1 MQKQEPI
8 SNQTQ
13 IFRHDARGCFVE
25 AKCDRFHLDRV
36 HLQFVAYDKNR
47 PQGQRYTN
55 NMNIYIPIP
64 EFLVLYQEAASGVL
78 HGRMQQYKTTGQQES
93 LYEHMGGTPASTL
106 ARLGKARPDG
116 KSVSR
121 VTKLVAG
128 SRSDYL
134 FVADS
139 GPGDQNEQGLI
150 VPRFGKNPE
159 QHVAVSFSWKKLN
172 EFLFTI
178 HAHYMAWLSARY
190 HAEWAQLMRLS
201 KDKEQNSRPDAAQA
215 GTGTAQNRTSG
226 AAGPRQPTPP
236 PQPAPPPQQ
245 PVGLGSMYG
254 SINGRN
260 SADDMRIF

>member
-1 MQKQEPI
+1 MEKQEQI

-25 AKCDRFHLDRV
+25 AKCDRFHLDRI
-36 HLQFVAYDKNR
+36 HLQFVAYDKNK

-55 NMNIYIPIP
+55 SVHIYIPVP
-64 EFLVLYQEAASGVL
+64 EFLVLYQEAFSGVL
-78 HGRMQQYKTTGQQES
+78 HARMQQYKTAGQQES

-106 ARLGKARPDG
+106 ARLGKARSDG

-178 HAHYMAWLSARY
+178 HTHYTAWLSARY
-190 HAEWAQLMRLS
+190 HAEWAQLMNLS
-201 KDKEQNSRPDAAQA
+201 RDRDHNSRAAA
-215 GTGTAQNRTSG
+215 PPAATGTAQHRTSRSP
-226 AAGPRQPTPP
+226 APAQPA
-236 PQPAPPPQQ
+236 APPPPPHQQ
-245 PVGLGSMYG
+245 PAGLGSMYG

>member
-1 MQKQEPI
+1 M
-8 SNQTQ
+8 
-13 IFRHDARGCFVE
+13 
-25 AKCDRFHLDRV
+25 

-55 NMNIYIPIP
+55 NVNIYIPIP

-226 AAGPRQPTPP
+226 AAGPRQPTTP

>member
-55 NMNIYIPIP
+55 NVNIYIPIP

-93 LYEHMGGTPASTL
+93 LY
-106 ARLGKARPDG
+106 
-116 KSVSR
+116 
-121 VTKLVAG
+121 
-128 SRSDYL
+128 
-134 FVADS
+134 DS

-150 VPRFGKNPE
+150 VPRFGKNPD

-190 HAEWAQLMRLS
+190 HAEWAQLMSLS

-215 GTGTAQNRTSG
+215 DTCTAQNRTSG

-236 PQPAPPPQQ
+236 PQPAPPPRQ

>member
-55 NMNIYIPIP
+55 NVNIYIPIP

-134 FVADS
+134 FVARAIRTS
-139 GPGDQNEQGLI
+139 RALSSRALERTRN
-150 VPRFGKNPE
+150 
-159 QHVAVSFSWKKLN
+159 SMS
-172 EFLFTI
+172 
-178 HAHYMAWLSARY
+178 LSASVGKSSMSFCSPSTPTT
-190 HAEWAQLMRLS
+190 WPGSLPGTM
-201 KDKEQNSRPDAAQA
+201 QN
-215 GTGTAQNRTSG
+215 
-226 AAGPRQPTPP
+226 GPSSC
-236 PQPAPPPQQ
+236 
-245 PVGLGSMYG
+245 V
-254 SINGRN
+254 
-260 SADDMRIF
+260 

>member
-1 MQKQEPI
+1 MEKQEPI

-13 IFRHDARGCFVE
+13 VFRHDARGCFVE

-36 HLQFVAYDKNR
+36 HLQFVTYDKNR

-55 NMNIYIPIP
+55 NVNIYLPVA
-64 EFLVLYQEAASGVL
+64 EFLVLYQEAASGIL

-121 VTKLVAG
+121 IIKLVTG

-134 FVADS
+134 LVADS

-190 HAEWAQLMRLS
+190 HAEWTQLMNLS
-201 KDKEQNSRPDAAQA
+201 RDRDHNSRSNAAQA
-215 GTGTAQNRTSG
+215 GTGTEQNRASR
-226 AAGPRQPTPP
+226 AAVPRQSAAPQPALP
-236 PQPAPPPQQ
+236 PQPPT
-245 PVGLGSMYG
+245 GLGSMYG
-254 SINGRN
+254 SVNGRN

>member
-13 IFRHDARGCFVE
+13 IFRHDARGCFLE

-55 NMNIYIPIP
+55 NVNIYIPIP

-134 FVADS
+134 FVA
-139 GPGDQNEQGLI
+139 
-150 VPRFGKNPE
+150 
-159 QHVAVSFSWKKLN
+159 
-172 EFLFTI
+172 
-178 HAHYMAWLSARY
+178 
-190 HAEWAQLMRLS
+190 QLMSLS

-215 GTGTAQNRTSG
+215 DTCTAQNRTSG

-236 PQPAPPPQQ
+236 PQPAPPPRQ

>member
-1 MQKQEPI
+1 M
-8 SNQTQ
+8 
-13 IFRHDARGCFVE
+13 
-25 AKCDRFHLDRV
+25 
-36 HLQFVAYDKNR
+36 
-47 PQGQRYTN
+47 
-55 NMNIYIPIP
+55 
-64 EFLVLYQEAASGVL
+64 
-78 HGRMQQYKTTGQQES
+78 
-93 LYEHMGGTPASTL
+93 
-106 ARLGKARPDG
+106 
-116 KSVSR
+116 
-121 VTKLVAG
+121 AG

-260 SADDMRIF
+260 IADDMRIF

>member
-1 MQKQEPI
+1 
-8 SNQTQ
+8 
-13 IFRHDARGCFVE
+13 
-25 AKCDRFHLDRV
+25 
-36 HLQFVAYDKNR
+36 
-47 PQGQRYTN
+47 
-55 NMNIYIPIP
+55 
-64 EFLVLYQEAASGVL
+64 
-78 HGRMQQYKTTGQQES
+78 MQQYKTTGQQES

-201 KDKEQNSRPDAAQA
+201 KDKEQNSRPNA
-215 GTGTAQNRTSG
+215 GTGRYRHSTKPNIGSHRSQAAYTSAAACTA
-226 AAGPRQPTPP
+226 TPATCWAW
-236 PQPAPPPQQ
+236 QYVWQYKWQ
-245 PVGLGSMYG
+245 EQC
-254 SINGRN
+254 R
-260 SADDMRIF
+260 